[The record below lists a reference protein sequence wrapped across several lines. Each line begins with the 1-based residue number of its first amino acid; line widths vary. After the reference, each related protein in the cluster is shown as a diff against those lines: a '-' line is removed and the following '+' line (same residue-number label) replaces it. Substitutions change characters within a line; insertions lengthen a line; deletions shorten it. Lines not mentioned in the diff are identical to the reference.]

1 MWPAPEVGVCQVSI
15 DETYLAQ
22 GSPEDGQ
29 ENDDT
34 PKIDHSKPPSIWRR
48 YGLQIGIAGVGI
60 LIWILFLLSA
70 PDVFTRADIYRAF
83 ASTTPLFLII
93 ALALTF
99 VIITGEIDLSF
110 PSVMALSMVS
120 FTWVFANGGF
130 LGFAFIAA
138 LATGA
143 AAGLFNGFLVAKM
156 GIPAVVIT
164 IGTSFLF
171 RGLEL
176 AAMSGRGVPL
186 TDTALQPLKTLLVGR
201 IFFNIPMQVVWTVV
215 IAILLWALLN
225 RTRFGAHVYLIGD
238 NATSAR
244 LMGVSVLRTKI
255 GVFMLVGVAAAFA
268 GMVAS
273 FEVNYFWPTLGEGT
287 LLNTIASVFVGGT
300 SVFGGTGSIFGT
312 FIGGFIIGALNAGI
326 VSAGINAFWTQ
337 AVFGLVIV
345 TSVVMQTIIMRRV
358 RR

>member
-1 MWPAPEVGVCQVSI
+1 MAI

-22 GSPEDGQ
+22 GPSEDDPVT
-29 ENDDT
+29 EEK
-34 PKIDHSKPPSIWRR
+34 PLDHSKPPSVWRR
-48 YGLQIGIAGVGI
+48 FGLQIGIAGVGL
-60 LIWILFLLSA
+60 LIWAFFLFSA
-70 PDVFTRADIYRAF
+70 PAVFTSVDIYRAF
-83 ASTTPLFLII
+83 ASTTPLFLIM

-120 FTWVFANGGF
+120 FVWVFENGWF
-130 LGFAFIAA
+130 LGMAFIAA

-143 AAGLFNGFLVAKM
+143 AAGMFNGFLVARM

-186 TDTALQPLKTLLVGR
+186 TDPAFAPLKTLLVGR
-201 IFFNIPMQVVWTVV
+201 IFFGIPMQAVWTLAL
-215 IAILLWALLN
+215 AILFWFILN

-255 GVFMLVGVAAAFA
+255 GVFMIMGTAAAFA

-273 FEVNYFWPTLGEGT
+273 FEVNYFWPTLGEGS

-300 SVFGGTGSIFGT
+300 SVWGGTGSIFGT
-312 FIGGFIIGALNAGI
+312 FIGGIIIGALNAGI

-337 AVFGLVIV
+337 AVFGFVIV
-345 TSVVMQTIIMRRV
+345 VSVVMQTIIMRRV